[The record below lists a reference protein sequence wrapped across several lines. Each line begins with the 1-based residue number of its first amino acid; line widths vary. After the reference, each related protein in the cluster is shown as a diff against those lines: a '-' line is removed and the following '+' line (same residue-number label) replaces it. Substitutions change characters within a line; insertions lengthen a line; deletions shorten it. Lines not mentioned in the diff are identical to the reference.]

1 MPASARSAS
10 CLTLPPAGA
19 HPPARTME
27 RPPATKGVAP
37 CQRVYITVCLQFTQH
52 FKMEIGASTKRVTL
66 CVKRGQFFLRK
77 ISRRV
82 APRKVFLIETILLT
96 YSLAQIGVEIMLVF
110 QRPLAKRVCTL
121 TAIKGLFFALSLQS
135 QIFTFTREGV
145 CERRTQGNN
154 SPEHRASI

>member
-1 MPASARSAS
+1 MRLDPTPCRSAS
-10 CLTLPPAGA
+10 
-19 HPPARTME
+19 ARTME
-27 RPPATKGVAP
+27 RPPG
-37 CQRVYITVCLQFTQH
+37 Y
-52 FKMEIGASTKRVTL
+52 
-66 CVKRGQFFLRK
+66 KRGGLLSASVYNCLPPIYTTFQNENRCIYKTGDPLCKTRSIFLRK

-110 QRPLAKRVCTL
+110 QQLLVKRVCTL